1 MRINMEA
8 EIESSSG
15 IVMVGL
21 RVRAYGQ
28 EFGAAY
34 TLGLSEVESIYD
46 LVVRDLQRNVK
57 EALLRVQRARERTE
71 LIPLVSDL
79 MPTFKVVRNLGG

>member
-15 IVMVGL
+15 IVTVGL

-34 TLGLSEVESIYD
+34 TLRLSEVESAYD
-46 LVVRDLQRNVK
+46 LIMRDLQMNVK
-57 EALLRVQRARERTE
+57 EALLRVQRDGERTE
-71 LIPLVSDL
+71 LIPLVPDL
-79 MPTFKVVRNLGG
+79 MPTFKVVR